1 TSVPCR
7 RDRRPG
13 RRRRRRTR
21 AARAR
26 GASQREGG
34 ARRLDWRGDAGRSH
48 QRQPGPGRP
57 ARAAG
62 GRAVEGAGGMT
73 LGTNFATRPFSNERT
88 VRLLLALTALV
99 LLALT
104 AFTITRLISLTRR
117 DQALGEQMAAAETRT
132 RELRRDVARLRSG
145 IDAKHVADM
154 SAATHEA
161 NLAIDQRAFSW
172 TELFNRLEATLP
184 ANVRLSAV
192 RPVVDEE
199 GRLTV

>member
-1 TSVPCR
+1 
-7 RDRRPG
+7 
-13 RRRRRRTR
+13 
-21 AARAR
+21 
-26 GASQREGG
+26 
-34 ARRLDWRGDAGRSH
+34 
-48 QRQPGPGRP
+48 
-57 ARAAG
+57 
-62 GRAVEGAGGMT
+62 
-73 LGTNFATRPFSNERT
+73 
-88 VRLLLALTALV
+88 
-99 LLALT
+99 LT
-104 AFTITRLISLTRR
+104 AFTVTRLISLTRR

-199 GRLTV
+199 GRLTVRLTVLARDVESVDHYLDALEKTGAFHDLLSRKEREDNKEGLIEADVEERY